1 MKKEQSKKSVIAA
14 LTDTEREQVIAMLT
28 KFIIQQR
35 EDKERLDKLQKL

>member
-1 MKKEQSKKSVIAA
+1 MKKEQSKKSVISE
-14 LTDTEREQVIAMLT
+14 LTETEREQVVAMLA

>member
-1 MKKEQSKKSVIAA
+1 MKKEQSKKSVISA
-14 LTDTEREQVIAMLT
+14 LTDTEREQVVAMLA